1 MFICRKEDDMSDNK
15 FLNDEVELCEFMHAH
30 EDTLKSVKDQMP
42 HDEDLFDLAELFKI
56 FGDST
61 RIKILYILFES
72 EMCVCDIATL
82 IGASQSAVSHQL
94 RLLKQAN
101 LIKPRRDGKTVFYSL
116 SDDHVRTIINNGMEH
131 IFEKSSDTP
140 VQPKSAE
147 ESLIESILK
156 GSDK

>member
-1 MFICRKEDDMSDNK
+1 MADNN
-15 FLNDEVELCEFMHAH
+15 FTNDEVEVCEFMHAH
-30 EDTLKSVKDQMP
+30 EDTVKSVRDQMP

-116 SDDHVRTIINNGMEH
+116 ADNHVRTIINNGMEH
-131 IFEKSSDTP
+131 IFEKLSDTP
-140 VQPKSAE
+140 VHPKSPE

-156 GSDK
+156 DSDK